1 MYLPSRKLF
10 SIYIILISVGSEPER
25 RPVIC
30 RQQVLIEWA
39 LANPVVP
46 IPSPATVL
54 SQPSQQ
60 TDSKNV
66 KKRPEKALYVP
77 KALRDKP
84 TINETS
90 QVIPAIKTWK
100 DEIESQTGPVQLV
113 QPLTDFLALET
124 GCVTTRDKAF
134 RRVVEM
140 GDFPKGKA

>member
-1 MYLPSRKLF
+1 M
-10 SIYIILISVGSEPER
+10 
-25 RPVIC
+25 
-30 RQQVLIEWA
+30 
-39 LANPVVP
+39 ANPVVP